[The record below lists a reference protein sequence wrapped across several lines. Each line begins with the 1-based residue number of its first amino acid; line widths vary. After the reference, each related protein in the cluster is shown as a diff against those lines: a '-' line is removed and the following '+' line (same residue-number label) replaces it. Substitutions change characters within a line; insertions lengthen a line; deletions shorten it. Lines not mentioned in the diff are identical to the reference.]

1 MKKFLMGML
10 GVLALTACSS
20 EEVIPDQKPSGGLS
34 DKDSRFMSI
43 SIRNTNPGTRAAG
56 DQSGNLYEEGLGDE
70 NDVKNIRFYF
80 FKADG
85 SAFPMTADEKN
96 FFDANTI
103 ETETENGMPNVEKK
117 LKAVIVLQGTDV
129 SFKDLK
135 SMVAVVNSNRATLGS
150 DSKSLNELQSI
161 VEDYAN
167 GYNDNY
173 SYDPNEKKIK
183 PTLSPMLMT
192 SSVFGTPDEF
202 SGCEV
207 YINPTKL
214 KTDEK
219 AALDD
224 PVEMYV
230 ERVLAK
236 VRVTASWNSDVDQ
249 KTLSDGKTIL
259 VALKDSGTKT
269 QYTTSDGKKIY
280 AKLIGW
286 GMQSFTNKSYLF
298 KNIGGK
304 NALSNWNTALGEW
317 WNGASNYRSYWA
329 LNPSTAE
336 IKHAKHTAASAK
348 IGTKLSKTENGV
360 TTTIVY
366 DGDFRYTQENAG
378 DNSADGLK
386 LKSDYDPFA
395 TTTSRTQVYINAE
408 LVDENGNKIDLVEW
422 GGQKYTEQ
430 DAVTAM
436 LNAVNKQIWIRKEDG
451 QETITK
457 EDGTQV
463 TTTKYKYETIKLDM
477 VHMVPAENA
486 IGADGK
492 PKADKESENSKRYLS
507 YIQLAKEFSFPDG
520 YEHKFFDANHNEIV
534 GKTVGGKDLTANDVV
549 NGILSTMPGA
559 KAWRDGKTYYYL
571 DLKHL
576 NVNPDADANKTKG
589 GYGVVRNH
597 IYEVELNT
605 IFGLGTPVLIPDE
618 EIEIIPQKPT
628 PDAFY
633 LGARINILSWR
644 VVANKVGLDWSK

>member
-43 SIRNTNPGTRAAG
+43 SIRNTNPGTRSAG
-56 DQSGNLYEEGLGDE
+56 DQSGNLYDDGLGDE

-192 SSVFGTPDEF
+192 SSVFGTADEF

-269 QYTTSDGKKIY
+269 Q
-280 AKLIGW
+280 
-286 GMQSFTNKSYLF
+286 
-298 KNIGGK
+298 
-304 NALSNWNTALGEW
+304 
-317 WNGASNYRSYWA
+317 
-329 LNPSTAE
+329 
-336 IKHAKHTAASAK
+336 
-348 IGTKLSKTENGV
+348 
-360 TTTIVY
+360 
-366 DGDFRYTQENAG
+366 
-378 DNSADGLK
+378 
-386 LKSDYDPFA
+386 
-395 TTTSRTQVYINAE
+395 
-408 LVDENGNKIDLVEW
+408 
-422 GGQKYTEQ
+422 
-430 DAVTAM
+430 
-436 LNAVNKQIWIRKEDG
+436 
-451 QETITK
+451 
-457 EDGTQV
+457 
-463 TTTKYKYETIKLDM
+463 
-477 VHMVPAENA
+477 
-486 IGADGK
+486 
-492 PKADKESENSKRYLS
+492 
-507 YIQLAKEFSFPDG
+507 
-520 YEHKFFDANHNEIV
+520 
-534 GKTVGGKDLTANDVV
+534 
-549 NGILSTMPGA
+549 
-559 KAWRDGKTYYYL
+559 
-571 DLKHL
+571 
-576 NVNPDADANKTKG
+576 
-589 GYGVVRNH
+589 
-597 IYEVELNT
+597 
-605 IFGLGTPVLIPDE
+605 
-618 EIEIIPQKPT
+618 
-628 PDAFY
+628 
-633 LGARINILSWR
+633 
-644 VVANKVGLDWSK
+644 